1 MNMRGNLTSAVSI
14 DFIQSALTSRAFKII
29 CAAGIVSS
37 AYDSY
42 VGMQNLQNENYLDT
56 ASSAIHVAVEISA
69 TAGLI
74 GLRRLASGVSVTIDD
89 PNLFPDSLLPGKT

>member
-1 MNMRGNLTSAVSI
+1 MNARENLATAVSI
-14 DFIQSALTSRAFKII
+14 DFIQSALKSRAFKIF
-29 CAAGIVSS
+29 CVAGIVSS

-42 VGMQNLQNENYLDT
+42 VGMKNLQNDEYLDT
-56 ASSAIHVAVEISA
+56 ASSAFHVAVEISA

>member
-1 MNMRGNLTSAVSI
+1 MNARENLTTAVSI
-14 DFIQSALTSRAFKII
+14 DFIRSALTSRAFKIF

-42 VGMQNLQNENYLDT
+42 VGMKYLENEEYLDT
-56 ASSAIHVAVEISA
+56 ASSAIHVATEVSV

-74 GLRRLASGVSVTIDD
+74 GLRKLASGVSVTIDE
-89 PNLFPDSLLPGKT
+89 PNQSSDSLLPG

>member
-1 MNMRGNLTSAVSI
+1 MNARENLATAVSI
-14 DFIQSALTSRAFKII
+14 DFIQSALKSRAFKIF
-29 CAAGIVSS
+29 CVAGIVSS

-42 VGMQNLQNENYLDT
+42 VGMRNLQNDEYLDT
-56 ASSAIHVAVEISA
+56 ASSVFHVAVEISA

-89 PNLFPDSLLPGKT
+89 PNLFPDSLHPGKT